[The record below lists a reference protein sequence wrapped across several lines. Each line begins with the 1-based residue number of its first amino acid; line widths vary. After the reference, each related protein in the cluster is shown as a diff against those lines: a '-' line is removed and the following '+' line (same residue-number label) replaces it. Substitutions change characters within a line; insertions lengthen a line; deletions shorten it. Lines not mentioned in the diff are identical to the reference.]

1 MRTISAALATLL
13 CSIFVPAS
21 AAEVLFP
28 TPLHLTR
35 QVHDPISDSTATLD
49 EYAYGNRLIS
59 VRGDR
64 TAIADYEKGE
74 LTEIDRTAGTYSV
87 TRFDVVAKAARPSG
101 PTAAASPLTSDSQAT
116 KPPLKALGAKAT
128 KSGHQGDFYS
138 AEVGT
143 QNAKQRVDV
152 GVDHSIMVSRP
163 ALEVLLGAA
172 YPGTRLP
179 EHEVILAAAAPGRAL
194 ATASTDSSTRA
205 ASYALPL
212 EQLVTYDFDGK
223 QVEFRSTVV
232 RVGNEPAPMD
242 LIAIPAGARRVESR
256 TVLISREIESIE
268 HPVVPSRSH

>member
-1 MRTISAALATLL
+1 MRTISVALSALL
-13 CSIFVPAS
+13 CALTVSS
-21 AAEVLFP
+21 AMAADALFP
-28 TPLHLTR
+28 TPLHLKR

-74 LTEIDRTAGTYSV
+74 LTEIDRTAGTWSV
-87 TRFDVVAKAARPSG
+87 TRFDVLAKAGQGTGRGTARL
-101 PTAAASPLTSDSQAT
+101 TADSQAT
-116 KPPLKALGAKAT
+116 QPSLKVLGAKAT

-138 AEVGT
+138 GEVASQAG
-143 QNAKQRVDV
+143 KQRVDV
-152 GVDHSIMVSRP
+152 GVDHTVMVSR
-163 ALEVLLGAA
+163 AGLEVLLGAA

-179 EHEVILAAAAPGRAL
+179 EHDVILAAAAPGRAL
-194 ATASTDSSTRA
+194 ATQGTDGSSHA

-212 EQLVTYDFDGK
+212 EQTVVYDFDGK
-223 QVEFRSTVV
+223 QVEFRSSVV

-242 LIAIPAGARRVESR
+242 VVAIPAGARRVESR

-268 HPVVPSRSH
+268 HPAVPSGNH